1 MLKESGTGI
10 SEKHAK
16 KSNRKRI
23 KIRKSKKPE
32 IFHSSEDWHFGTES
46 SSKMIEKKLD
56 WSKQYTK
63 KKKLT
68 EEITLSMKGLKASEA
83 AAIQLFKELDE
94 SKRRK
99 QTHQLI
105 LEKIEKSREHLN
117 NLKELYQTKAKK
129 QISHLEELLESDD
142 EDIQTKIL
150 REPIIYVTDSGDE
163 PKDAKDTNIATSTNQ
178 GNITIDKPNVENT
191 KIIPTSS
198 QSNTTSDKP
207 NVENTK
213 IIPTSSQSNITSD
226 KPNIENAEIK
236 HTPTK
241 TRLYYNPGVLTH
253 SRYKKRSATSDEE
266 DNYRS
271 HNSDR
276 SHRMY
281 RPRIQDLRRKRRKIT
296 IHIDEE

>member
-1 MLKESGTGI
+1 
-10 SEKHAK
+10 
-16 KSNRKRI
+16 
-23 KIRKSKKPE
+23 
-32 IFHSSEDWHFGTES
+32 
-46 SSKMIEKKLD
+46 MIEKKLD

-276 SHRMY
+276 SHNRYRPQTSY
-281 RPRIQDLRRKRRKIT
+281 RPRIQDLRIKRRKIT